1 MLARK
6 EEILC
11 DSISIYTFERSS
23 YEIRV
28 LTSIFEGFV
37 PGGIEWGI
45 SEVNDAQEEG
55 GDEDRGEYVIGG
67 FIAIYIDLTKWAS
80 EDILCSSL
88 RRP

>member
-23 YEIRV
+23 YETLV
-28 LTSIFEGFV
+28 LTSIFEGFA

-45 SEVNDAQEEG
+45 SEVNDPREEG
-55 GDEDRGEYVIGG
+55 GEYVIGG

-88 RRP
+88 CP